1 MTDLT
6 KEEQAAVR
14 GALQFLRRRFGGWGA
29 LGKALKL
36 KDSTLAHVG
45 TGKAVS
51 ALIAFRVARFVHVSV
66 DDLLSGKYPAPGT
79 CPYCGH
85 CSTSKESTDGS

>member
-14 GALQFLRRRFGGWGA
+14 GALQFLRRRFGGWGP
-29 LGKALKL
+29 LGKALKMR
-36 KDSTLAHVG
+36 DSTLAHVG
-45 TGKAVS
+45 SGKAVGP
-51 ALIAFRVARFVHVSV
+51 LIAFRVARFARVTV
-66 DDLLSGKYPAPGT
+66 DDLLVGKFPAEGT

-85 CSTSKESTDGS
+85 CPASKEEP